1 MPTILP
7 MILTAAPERLRDFY
21 VGALGAQVVER
32 TPPEDDGAPPFFLS
46 LRIGDSVLGLV
57 REAEPPAGNR
67 ILLGIDVTDVDALL
81 DSVRSHGGSVTG
93 GPTDM
98 AWGMRVAHVSDPDGN
113 PINLQCPVRD

>member
-7 MILTAAPERLRDFY
+7 MILTADPESLRDFY

-32 TPPEDDGAPPFFLS
+32 TPPEDDGDPPFFLS

-67 ILLGIDVTDVDALL
+67 TLLGIGVDDVDALL

-98 AWGMRVAHVSDPDGN
+98 AWGMRVAHVRDPDGN
-113 PINLQCPVRD
+113 PINLQCPVRG

>member
-7 MILTAAPERLRDFY
+7 MLLTADPERLRYFY

-32 TPPEDDGAPPFFLS
+32 TPPEDDGDPPFFLS

-57 REAEPPAGNR
+57 REAEPPVGNR
-67 ILLGIDVTDVDALL
+67 TLLGIGVDDVDALL
-81 DSVRSHGGSVTG
+81 DSVRTHGGSVTG

-113 PINLQCPVRD
+113 PINLQSPIRD

>member
-1 MPTILP
+1 MPTIMP
-7 MILTAAPERLRDFY
+7 MVLTADPERLRDFY
-21 VGALGAQVVER
+21 VGALGAEVVER
-32 TPPEDDGAPPFFLS
+32 TAPEPADDPPSFLS
-46 LRIGDSVLGLV
+46 LRLGDSVLGLI
-57 REAEPPAGNR
+57 READPPAGNR
-67 ILLGIDVTDVDALL
+67 TLLGIDDGDVDALL

>member
-7 MILTAAPERLRDFY
+7 MILTADPESLRDFY

-32 TPPEDDGAPPFFLS
+32 TPPEDDGDPPFFLS

-57 REAEPPAGNR
+57 REAEPPASNR
-67 ILLGIDVTDVDALL
+67 TLLGISVDDVDALL

-113 PINLQCPVRD
+113 PINLQCPIRD

>member
-7 MILTAAPERLRDFY
+7 MILTADPESLRDFY

-32 TPPEDDGAPPFFLS
+32 TAPEDDGDPPFFLA
-46 LRIGDSVLGLV
+46 LRIGDSPLGLI

-67 ILLGIDVTDVDALL
+67 TLLGIDVEDVDALL
-81 DSVRSHGGSVTG
+81 ESVRSHGGAVTG

-98 AWGMRVAHVSDPDGN
+98 AWGMRVAHVTDPDGN

>member
-7 MILTAAPERLRDFY
+7 MLLTPDPERLRDFY
-21 VGALGAQVVER
+21 VGVLGAEVVER
-32 TPPEDDGAPPFFLS
+32 TPPADAGDPPFFLG

-67 ILLGIDVTDVDALL
+67 TLLGIGVDDVDALL
-81 DSVRSHGGSVTG
+81 DAVRSHGGSVTG

-98 AWGMRVAHVSDPDGN
+98 AWGMRVAHVLDPDGN
-113 PINLQCPVRD
+113 PVNLQCPTSS

>member
-7 MILTAAPERLRDFY
+7 MLLTADPERLRDFY

-32 TPPEDDGAPPFFLS
+32 KPPEDDGDPPFFLS
-46 LRIGDSVLGLV
+46 LRIGDSALGLI

-67 ILLGIDVTDVDALL
+67 TLLGIDVDDVDALL
-81 DSVRSHGGSVTG
+81 GGVRAHGGSVTG

-98 AWGMRVAHVSDPDGN
+98 GWGMRVAHVSDPDGN
-113 PINLQCPVRD
+113 PINLQCPIGD